1 MKFAVQQ
8 SVNVIFKVWT
18 PHNER
23 GEKLLLAKEQD
34 PHFEGSRVSGAQ
46 GLKYHA
52 WFAPVLLWDVKI

>member
-23 GEKLLLAKEQD
+23 GKKLLLAKEQD

-46 GLKYHA
+46 GLK
-52 WFAPVLLWDVKI
+52 